1 MKILER
7 YYKKIYKYTNK
18 LLKKVFDLD
27 VVNAMK
33 EVHNLKS
40 EIEKEIGKEIEEI
53 TKEDLIEK
61 KLSYKYCKYRTMN
74 NILSVISGASFLNS
88 FCDEDLEE
96 VKNEN

>member
-27 VVNAMK
+27 VVTSMK

-40 EIEKEIGKEIEEI
+40 EIEKEIGKEIEKI